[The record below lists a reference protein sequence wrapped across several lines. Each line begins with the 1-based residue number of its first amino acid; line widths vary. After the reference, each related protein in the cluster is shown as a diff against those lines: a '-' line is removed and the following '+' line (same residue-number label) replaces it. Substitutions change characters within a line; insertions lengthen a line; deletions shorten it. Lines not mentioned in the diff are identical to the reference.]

1 MFNVHD
7 KLVDFHDNHVKLSE
21 SEKTRLRGFKDTNLK
36 RLNEGLKAINNEKN
50 KSYTLVDHVVQGS
63 IAMSTVTQNDESDYD
78 IDVAVIF
85 EKENLPASAL
95 DSRKLVEDA
104 LLRKCTGFITP
115 PVAGKNAIRIQYQEG
130 YHIDFAVYRRYKNQF
145 DEYEYEHAG
154 PSWGSRHPRGIRD
167 WFNSKVIEKS
177 PDVSNDFVKVEQN
190 QMRRMVRLFKM
201 FCRSRSNW
209 SLPGGVILT
218 TLVEECYSPHNERDD
233 IAFYNTMVNIKH
245 RIIYSNN
252 VNNPTNPSL
261 SLTPKDAHKKKVTRL
276 KDYLEEKL
284 RCLDDLFKVDCD
296 EIKAQ
301 KAWEKFFNHSFW
313 NVEAVQ
319 KSETFAAKQASG
331 VYPEVYSLN
340 VRYLLYNKTRSQ
352 QLTYKK
358 NRTEQQLSP
367 KNCTLL
373 FEAIHNVP
381 APYNILWEVN
391 NSGDEA
397 KDAGQ
402 LYFQTK
408 KNYTEGNYNWESTA
422 FKGTHTMTTSIIK
435 NDMVVAKR
443 EIKVRV
449 I

>member
-1 MFNVHD
+1 M
-7 KLVDFHDNHVKLSE
+7 
-21 SEKTRLRGFKDTNLK
+21 
-36 RLNEGLKAINNEKN
+36 
-50 KSYTLVDHVVQGS
+50 
-63 IAMSTVTQNDESDYD
+63 
-78 IDVAVIF
+78 
-85 EKENLPASAL
+85 
-95 DSRKLVEDA
+95 
-104 LLRKCTGFITP
+104 
-115 PVAGKNAIRIQYQEG
+115 
-130 YHIDFAVYRRYKNQF
+130 
-145 DEYEYEHAG
+145 
-154 PSWGSRHPRGIRD
+154 
-167 WFNSKVIEKS
+167 
-177 PDVSNDFVKVEQN
+177 
-190 QMRRMVRLFKM
+190 
-201 FCRSRSNW
+201 
-209 SLPGGVILT
+209 
-218 TLVEECYSPHNERDD
+218 
-233 IAFYNTMVNIKH
+233 
-245 RIIYSNN
+245 
-252 VNNPTNPSL
+252 NNPTNPSL